1 MKAQT
6 MTIPTD
12 LQGSSH
18 DWIMVSVLLCLKVF
32 PRPEDLVLKS
42 SQSPGPTL
50 APPFW
55 TPDPC
60 HLQNLLIIK
69 FTKDSAIDLIG
80 FQCCPVED
88 WQPELGLDR
97 FLDANG

>member
-1 MKAQT
+1 MPCRDPVLAPRADNGVSPALPKSFSKSRRSGSKVILVSRPQT
-6 MTIPTD
+6 
-12 LQGSSH
+12 
-18 DWIMVSVLLCLKVF
+18 
-32 PRPEDLVLKS
+32 
-42 SQSPGPTL
+42 
-50 APPFW
+50 PPFW

-60 HLQNLLIIK
+60 YLQDLLIIK
-69 FTKDSAIDLIG
+69 FTEDSAIDLIG